1 MDISQ
6 LITKAKYA
14 GWDPDTRSLKM
25 ETLLENIDLLK
36 NFSFFNNSISICNEI
51 YSERKVQIS
60 QWLDIQML
68 FPSFKSAQVVH
79 ETMMG
84 WVQLIK
90 TVPHLSSTLIE
101 GEIRLVKNLC
111 VQSKQGFMPGER
123 LIYTAYSTLNNKKSY
138 DQTFSKEL
146 EEVIAAAQEE
156 ERRLKTLLID
166 EIKEQYDKL
175 CNKEKTEQNSEGKI
189 TPEFLR
195 LHKQI
200 LEGINT
206 LRLFYGFGSI
216 EQRLQQ
222 LKELKEKQK
231 PYAIKKTKKINS
243 QICEI
248 ENERL
253 NLEAKFAEEV
263 HDLLELKIKVN
274 KKISIN

>member
-1 MDISQ
+1 
-6 LITKAKYA
+6 
-14 GWDPDTRSLKM
+14 
-25 ETLLENIDLLK
+25 
-36 NFSFFNNSISICNEI
+36 
-51 YSERKVQIS
+51 
-60 QWLDIQML
+60 
-68 FPSFKSAQVVH
+68 
-79 ETMMG
+79 
-84 WVQLIK
+84 
-90 TVPHLSSTLIE
+90 
-101 GEIRLVKNLC
+101 
-111 VQSKQGFMPGER
+111 MPGER

-175 CNKEKTEQNSEGKI
+175 CNKEKTEQNSEGEI